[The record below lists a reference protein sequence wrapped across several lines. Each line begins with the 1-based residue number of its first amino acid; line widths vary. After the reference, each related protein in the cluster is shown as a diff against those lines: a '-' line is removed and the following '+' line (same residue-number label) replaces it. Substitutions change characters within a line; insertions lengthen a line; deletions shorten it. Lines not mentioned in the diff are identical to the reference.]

1 MRKSNPICS
10 ISPVHSPDE
19 SRVSTLFL
27 GNGENRFEFE
37 VKHRLTA
44 EETLKLVSRVCSG
57 VIPQEGDVYLPELK
71 DFYLRLAVLENY
83 TNVSLSEEHEG
94 WELVYGTPI
103 FAMVTGHT
111 QRPVLF
117 DGYEYDDNQLIDVE
131 QYENIIRAIDEK
143 IKFYVRQRVL
153 ANVLRETLKL

>member
-10 ISPVHSPDE
+10 VSPVHNLDE

-37 VKHRLTA
+37 IKHRLTV
-44 EETLKLVSRVCSG
+44 EETLKLVSRVCRG

-83 TNVSLSEEHEG
+83 TNISLPEEHEG

-103 FAMVTGHT
+103 FAMITGHT

-117 DGYEYDDNQLIDVE
+117 DGYEYDDNQVIDVE
-131 QYENIIRAIDEK
+131 QYEHIVQAIDEK
-143 IKFYVRQRVL
+143 INFHVRQKVL
-153 ANVLRETLKL
+153 ANVLRDGFEL